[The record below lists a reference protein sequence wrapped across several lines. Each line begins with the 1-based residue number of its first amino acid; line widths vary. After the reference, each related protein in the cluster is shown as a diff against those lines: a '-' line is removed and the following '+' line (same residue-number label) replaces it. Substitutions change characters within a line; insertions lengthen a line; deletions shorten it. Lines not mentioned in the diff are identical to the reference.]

1 MTTEVGQHRLNCTD
15 GPWPGTGSRRRSGP
29 APRGSPAGAS
39 PATLLSFGTVIVSA
53 VALVLDFAM
62 R

>member
-1 MTTEVGQHRLNCTD
+1 MTTEVGMHRLHCTD
-15 GPWPGTGSRRRSGP
+15 GTGSRRRSGP

-62 R
+62 G